1 MRLDKAAH
9 TSAPWRI
16 HEVLPDFPVED
27 VWAMPTPG
35 GPDDFPRLVEMIVAG
50 NPFKG
55 SSVAV
60 RALEAI
66 RLKLG
71 SLFGWDDPETG
82 VGSRVES
89 LQGGLPAELRQTD
102 PPAFGALPFN
112 SLYLLKD
119 EFAAEA
125 ANRTMH
131 GVLHL
136 GWVREASGVYRGQ
149 LAILVKPNGLLG
161 KLYMAAIKPFRHLIV
176 YPTLMRQWERAWQR
190 RYGPG
195 AEAPSAGEVK
205 PSTTRAKLDY
215 FSRSA

>member
-1 MRLDKAAH
+1 MSLDKTAH
-9 TSAPWRI
+9 TSQPWRI

-35 GPDDFPRLVEMIVAG
+35 GPDDFPALVEMVVSG
-50 NPFKG
+50 NPFQG
-55 SSVAV
+55 SSRAV

-71 SLFGWDDPETG
+71 SVFGWDEPETA

-89 LQGGLPAELRQTD
+89 LQGRLPADLRQTN
-102 PPAFGALPFN
+102 PPTFDSLPFD
-112 SLYLLKD
+112 SLYVLKY

-136 GWVREASGVYRGQ
+136 GWVRDEGGGYRGQ
-149 LAILVKPNGLLG
+149 LAVLVKPNGRLG
-161 KLYMAAIKPFRHLIV
+161 KIYMAAIKPFRHLIV
-176 YPTLMRQWERAWQR
+176 YPTLTRQWERAWQR
-190 RYGPG
+190 RYGPTPEESSSG
-195 AEAPSAGEVK
+195 QAEVSSSQAN
-205 PSTTRAKLDY
+205 LDY
-215 FSRSA
+215 FERSA